1 MKTEKKI
8 QEYKKELNENLEQWN
23 AKKDDFLNIIIECS
37 NEEHLYYKEYDG
49 TMRKKP
55 FYDWITSTLNSIKHQ
70 ISTFD
75 REFNQLISKLNTLN
89 IQNVYDL
96 QTLYNMTEVYAIEWE
111 YDLPRYENTPC
122 NKLWNTCSGLS
133 SNAHLIY
140 LTKEYRE
147 QWREIFKIV
156 KSYNDLNA
164 AIAQNSKKL
173 IKLHKDGG
181 YAIIN
186 GE

>member
-96 QTLYNMTEVYAIEWE
+96 QTLYNMTEIYAIEWE
-111 YDLPRYENTPC
+111 YDLPR
-122 NKLWNTCSGLS
+122 
-133 SNAHLIY
+133 
-140 LTKEYRE
+140 
-147 QWREIFKIV
+147 
-156 KSYNDLNA
+156 
-164 AIAQNSKKL
+164 
-173 IKLHKDGG
+173 
-181 YAIIN
+181 
-186 GE
+186 